1 MYLIAIAWGYV
12 AVMMAL
18 AEATSSQG
26 SILGALIT
34 LLLYG
39 VLPITIVLYIL
50 GAPGRKAAR
59 KKQAMAEAEL
69 AAQGSQVAQAAQVEP
84 SANPAQAAA
93 PSTQADGGDHAPAQ
107 PLPPEGKEA

>member
-26 SILGALIT
+26 SILGAVIT

-39 VLPITIVLYIL
+39 VLPITILLYIL

-69 AAQGSQVAQAAQVEP
+69 AAQAAATAQAQ
-84 SANPAQAAA
+84 Q
-93 PSTQADGGDHAPAQ
+93 STQADGGDHAPAQ
-107 PLPPEGKEA
+107 PLPPVGKET

>member
-26 SILGALIT
+26 SVLGAVIT

-39 VLPITIVLYIL
+39 VLPITILLYIL

-69 AAQGSQVAQAAQVEP
+69 AAQATAAAQADT
-84 SANPAQAAA
+84 
-93 PSTQADGGDHAPAQ
+93 STQADDGDHAPAQ
-107 PLPPEGKEA
+107 PLPPVGKET

>member
-26 SILGALIT
+26 SILGAVIT

-39 VLPITIVLYIL
+39 VLPITILLYIL

-59 KKQAMAEAEL
+59 KKQAKAEAEL
-69 AAQGSQVAQAAQVEP
+69 AAQAAATAQAEQ
-84 SANPAQAAA
+84 
-93 PSTQADGGDHAPAQ
+93 STQADDGDHAPAQ
-107 PLPPEGKEA
+107 PLPPVGKEA

>member
-26 SILGALIT
+26 SILGAVIT

-39 VLPITIVLYIL
+39 VLPITILLYIM
-50 GAPGRKAAR
+50 GAPGRKSAR
-59 KKQAMAEAEL
+59 KKQAIAEAEL
-69 AAQGSQVAQAAQVEP
+69 AAQASAAAQADT
-84 SANPAQAAA
+84 
-93 PSTQADGGDHAPAQ
+93 STQADDGDHAPAQ
-107 PLPPEGKEA
+107 PLPPVGKEA